1 MAQNKKEE
9 ASAQPQKPSLAI
21 LSQYIK
27 DLSMEI
33 PHAPAIFKKLQS
45 GAPQIS
51 VEVNIEAAKLEEE
64 GIFNVLLNVNV
75 NGNAQDEKAFILELS
90 YGTVVSLNI
99 PQEHIEP
106 VLMVEIPHMIFPYV
120 RQIVSSTMSNA
131 GLPPLMLN
139 PIDFAGMFA
148 ARKEKEASQSKN

>member
-1 MAQNKKEE
+1 MAKDKN
-9 ASAQPQKPSLAI
+9 SANEQPQQPNVAI

-33 PHAPAIFKKLQS
+33 PHAPAIFKKMQGS
-45 GAPQIS
+45 APQIG
-51 VEVNIEAAKLEEE
+51 VEVNIEAGKLEED
-64 GIFNVLLNVNV
+64 GIFNVLLNINV
-75 NGNAQDEKAFILELS
+75 NGNVQDEKAFILELS

-139 PIDFAGMFA
+139 PIDFAGMYA
-148 ARKEKEASQSKN
+148 ARKESEQSSSKN

>member
-1 MAQNKKEE
+1 MAKDKN
-9 ASAQPQKPSLAI
+9 SANEQPQQPNVAI

-33 PHAPAIFKKLQS
+33 PHAPAIFKKMQGS
-45 GAPQIS
+45 APQIG
-51 VEVNIEAAKLEEE
+51 VEVNIEAGKLEED
-64 GIFNVLLNVNV
+64 GIFNVLLNINV
-75 NGNAQDEKAFILELS
+75 NGNVQDEKAFILELS

-106 VLMVEIPHMIFPYV
+106 VLMVEIPHMVFPYV

-139 PIDFAGMFA
+139 PIDFAGMYA
-148 ARKEKEASQSKN
+148 ARKESEQSSSKN